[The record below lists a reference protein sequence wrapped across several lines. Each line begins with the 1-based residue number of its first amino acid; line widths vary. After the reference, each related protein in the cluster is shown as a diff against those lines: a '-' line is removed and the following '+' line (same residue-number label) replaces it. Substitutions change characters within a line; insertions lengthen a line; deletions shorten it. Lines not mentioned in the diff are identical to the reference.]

1 MFLRFSFFFQNNRN
15 ERLNHFKPGVQTSP
29 SVGWWMSHFDFHVH
43 DCTSMYTIFCDRE
56 PENTY
61 FRLLKGIIIEFYLSE
76 FFLTIVLNGL
86 KSNSNLWEISLCDI
100 PWRLHDVSKINFT
113 FNTIY
118 SIIDVTETCSKNVLV
133 FRWKFLDILTFIKWM
148 SKKNPEKWF
157 FYS

>member
-1 MFLRFSFFFQNNRN
+1 MSDSITSNLGYKRPPAKFDEWVISTFL
-15 ERLNHFKPGVQTSP
+15 
-29 SVGWWMSHFDFHVH
+29 
-43 DCTSMYTIFCDRE
+43 YTIFCDRE

-113 FNTIY
+113 FNKIY

-148 SKKNPEKWF
+148 SKKI
-157 FYS
+157 